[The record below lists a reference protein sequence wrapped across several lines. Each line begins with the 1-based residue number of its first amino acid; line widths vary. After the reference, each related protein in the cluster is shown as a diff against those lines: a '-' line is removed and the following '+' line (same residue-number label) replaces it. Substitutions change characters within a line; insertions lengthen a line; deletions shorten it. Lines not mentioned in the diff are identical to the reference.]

1 MKYEVYLIRISLT
14 LSFDSNCICREQN
27 GYRWEKKKECFVDQ
41 KDALVLI
48 QAFVINMLRALCHVQ
63 ILVSNPSTCLVLSKI
78 YIYIYIKGTKKRNPI
93 YNKVEECKLISCTD
107 PLCNQKKK
115 L

>member
-1 MKYEVYLIRISLT
+1 MGK
-14 LSFDSNCICREQN
+14 
-27 GYRWEKKKECFVDQ
+27 KKKECFVDQ

-93 YNKVEECKLISCTD
+93 YNKVEECKLILCTD

-115 L
+115 NCNINYQM